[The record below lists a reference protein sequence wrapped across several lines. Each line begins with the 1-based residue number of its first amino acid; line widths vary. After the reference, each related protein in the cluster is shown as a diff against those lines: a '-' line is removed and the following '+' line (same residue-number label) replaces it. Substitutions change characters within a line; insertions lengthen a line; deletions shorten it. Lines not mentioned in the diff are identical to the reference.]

1 MNELAI
7 FAAVLLLGFSVH
19 GLYVGFVKTV
29 FTLGLKIVTMIVGVM
44 LTPYI
49 TGFLFQ
55 DITSGNGKLV
65 NHVIVF
71 LVLYGLV
78 MIGARVLIASFN
90 ILTRLPILKSMN
102 KICGFAAGFAE
113 GVLVLWIILAI
124 AFALSTT
131 PLGIWVE
138 ERAMENAFLSFF
150 YKNNL
155 IIHIVNDFL

>member
-1 MNELAI
+1 MNELVI
-7 FAAVLLLGFSVH
+7 FTAVLLLGFSIH
-19 GLYVGFVKTV
+19 GLYAGFVKTV
-29 FTLGLKIVTMIVGVM
+29 FTLVLKIVTMIIGIM

-49 TGFLFQ
+49 TSFLFR
-55 DITSGNGKLV
+55 DITSGNGELV

-102 KICGFAAGFAE
+102 KICGFAAGFIE
-113 GVLVLWIILAI
+113 GVLVLWIVLAI
-124 AFALSTT
+124 AFALSAT

-150 YKNNL
+150 L
-155 IIHIVNDFL
+155 

>member
-1 MNELAI
+1 MNELVI
-7 FAAVLLLGFSVH
+7 FAAVLLLGFSIH
-19 GLYVGFVKTV
+19 GLYAGFVKTV
-29 FTLGLKIVTMIVGVM
+29 FTLGLKIVTMIVGIM

-55 DITSGNGKLV
+55 DITSGNGELV

-78 MIGARVLIASFN
+78 MIGARVLIVSFN

-102 KICGFAAGFAE
+102 KICGFAAGFVE
-113 GVLVLWIILAI
+113 GVLVLWIIFAI
-124 AFALSTT
+124 ALALSAT